1 MIELAINFSGGTIDI
16 SDLYNSTILL
26 TGSGTLSSNYTLNTT
41 ASPLLNGAKA
51 TFYYKAT
58 VNKASYN
65 FNILGT
71 NLTALQLSRESTIEA
86 VFNGTTWDLNVYINT
101 VSNDWVASSISGT
114 WQNIPYDDGDIINSP
129 ATTGTYTNTAG
140 TEGANYLGQWKA
152 YKGTATNYSATAPS
166 NRRLKYRKNLDGTV
180 QIMGHLRK
188 QFAVPSATTS
198 VKLDDTDY
206 TNTIV
211 SPTQAVIMDT
221 EVLWYYEFFSLIPDL
236 GSNLI
241 QILPCDLYVEDTTGD
256 NNDLFFSND
265 KIWVGKGTLMV
276 FETFMS
282 LYSADT
288 ITGLTA
294 SRNYTLSAFINT
306 SYIDL

>member
-1 MIELAINFSGGTIDI
+1 MVELAINFSGGTVDI
-16 SDLYNSTILL
+16 SDLYTSNILL
-26 TGSGTLSSNYTLNTT
+26 TGSGTLASNYTLNTT
-41 ASPLLNGAKA
+41 ASPLLNGATV
-51 TFYYKAT
+51 TFYYKAI
-58 VNKASYN
+58 VDKASYN

-71 NLTALQLSRESTIEA
+71 NLTDLQLSRESTIEA
-86 VFNGTTWDLNVYINT
+86 VFNGTTWDVNVYINT
-101 VSNDWVASSISGT
+101 VSDDWVASSISGT
-114 WQNIPYDDGDIINSP
+114 WQNIPYDDGDIINAPTAS
-129 ATTGTYTNTAG
+129 GTYENTGG
-140 TEGANYLGQWKA
+140 TEGTNYLGQWQA
-152 YKGTATNYSATAPS
+152 YKGAAANYSASTPS
-166 NRRLKYRKNLDGTV
+166 ARRLKYRKNLDGTV

-198 VKLDDTDY
+198 IKLDDANY
-206 TNTIV
+206 TNTI
-211 SPTQAVIMDT
+211 SSGAQTVIMSSK
-221 EVLWYYEFFSLIPDL
+221 VLWYYAFDSLIPDL

-241 QILPCDLYVEDTTGD
+241 QVIPCDLYVEDTTIANGDVFND
-256 NNDLFFSND
+256 NN

-276 FETFMS
+276 FGTFIS

>member
-1 MIELAINFSGGTIDI
+1 MTELAINFAGATVDI
-16 SDLYNSTILL
+16 NSLAANNILL
-26 TGSGTLSSNYTLNTT
+26 TGTGTLSANYTLSTT
-41 ASPLLNGAKA
+41 VSPLLAGATI
-51 TFYYKAT
+51 TFYFKAT
-58 VNKASYN
+58 VDRDSYQ

-71 NLTALQLSRESTIEA
+71 NLSATQLNRESTIVA
-86 VFNGTTWDLNVYINT
+86 VYNGTSWDLNVYINT
-101 VSNDWVASSISGT
+101 VNDNWIASSISGT
-114 WQNIPYDDGDIINSP
+114 WQNIPYDDGDIINSGS
-129 ATTGTYTNTAG
+129 TTGTYTNTAG

-152 YKGTATNYSATAPS
+152 YKGTAANYSATTPS

-211 SPTQAVIMDT
+211 SPVQAVIMST
-221 EVLWYYEFFSLIPDL
+221 EVLWYYEFLSLIPDL
-236 GSNLI
+236 GTNLI
-241 QILPCDLYVEDTTGD
+241 QILPCDLYVEDTTVD
-256 NNDLFFSND
+256 NNDLFFENA

-276 FETFMS
+276 FGTFMS

>member
-1 MIELAINFSGGTIDI
+1 MRIININFSGGTETLVIQNYACLI
-16 SDLYNSTILL
+16 Q
-26 TGSGTLSSNYTLNTT
+26 GSGTLASNYTINFSGTPFT
-41 ASPLLNGAKA
+41 GKTFLLFFKGN
-51 TFYYKAT
+51 

-71 NLTALQLSRESTIEA
+71 NLTDLQLSRESTIEA

-101 VSNDWVASSISGT
+101 VSDDWVEGSIAGT
-114 WQNIPYDDGDIINSP
+114 WQNIPYDDGDIINSGS
-129 ATTGTYTNTAG
+129 TTGSYTNTAG

-152 YKGTATNYSATAPS
+152 YKGTATNYSAATPS

-188 QFAVPSATTS
+188 QFAVPSATTT

-211 SPTQAVIMDT
+211 SPTQAVIMST
-221 EVLWYYEFFSLIPDL
+221 EVLWYYEFVSLIPDL

-241 QILPCDLYVEDTTGD
+241 QILPCDLYVEDTTD
-256 NNDLFFSND
+256 NNSDLFFENA

>member
-1 MIELAINFSGGTIDI
+1 MREITINFSGSTVSLYETEGNNFLI
-16 SDLYNSTILL
+16 S
-26 TGSGTLSSNYTLNTT
+26 GAGTLSANYTITT
-41 ASPLLNGAKA
+41 TDNLYVGSTL
-51 TFYYKAT
+51 TFYYKGL

-71 NLTALQLSRESTIEA
+71 NLTDLQLSRESTIEA
-86 VFNGTTWDLNVYINT
+86 VFNGTSWDLNVYINT
-101 VSNDWVASSISGT
+101 VSDDWVAPSIAGT
-114 WQNIPYDDGDIINSP
+114 WQNIPYDNGDIINAPS
-129 ATTGTYTNTAG
+129 ATGTYTNTAG
-140 TEGANYLGQWKA
+140 TEGTNYLGQWRA
-152 YKGTATNYSATAPS
+152 YKGTAADYSATTPS
-166 NRRLKYRKNLDGTV
+166 NRRLKYRRNLDGTV

-198 VKLDDTDY
+198 VKLDNSLY
-206 TNTIV
+206 ANTIV

-221 EVLWYYEFFSLIPDL
+221 EVLWYYEFASLIPDL

-276 FETFMS
+276 FGTFMS

>member
-1 MIELAINFSGGTIDI
+1 MRIININFSGGTETLVVQNYKCLIQ
-16 SDLYNSTILL
+16 
-26 TGSGTLSSNYTLNTT
+26 GSGTLASNYTINFSGT
-41 ASPLLNGAKA
+41 PA
-51 TFYYKAT
+51 TGKNFLIFFKGN
-58 VNKASYN
+58 VNRASYN

-71 NLTALQLSRESTIEA
+71 NLTETQLGRESTIEA
-86 VFNGTTWDLNVYINT
+86 VFNGTSWDLNVYINT
-101 VSNDWVASSISGT
+101 VSDDWVEGSIAGT
-114 WQNIPYDDGDIINSP
+114 WQNIPYDNGDIINAPS
-129 ATTGTYTNTAG
+129 ASGTYTNTAG
-140 TEGANYLGQWKA
+140 TEGTNYLGQWRA
-152 YKGTATNYSATAPS
+152 YKGIATDYSAATPS
-166 NRRLKYRKNLDGTV
+166 NRRLKYRRNLDGTV

-198 VKLDDTDY
+198 VKLDDPDY
-206 TNTIV
+206 ANQIV
-211 SPTQAVIMDT
+211 SPTQAVIMST
-221 EVLWYYEFFSLIPDL
+221 EVLWYYEFASSIPDL
-236 GSNLI
+236 GTNLI
-241 QILPCDLYVEDTTGD
+241 QIIPCDLYVEDTTAD

-276 FETFMS
+276 FNTFMS

>member
-1 MIELAINFSGGTIDI
+1 MLDININFSGGTYTV
-16 SDLYNSTILL
+16 YNTGMNTFQILDN
-26 TGSGTLSSNYTLNTT
+26 GTLSSNYTIA
-41 ASPLLNGAKA
+41 ASGTYFEGNSFI
-51 TFYYKAT
+51 FYYKAI
-58 VNKASYN
+58 VDKASYN

-86 VFNGTTWDLNVYINT
+86 VYNGTTWDLNVYINT
-101 VSNDWVASSISGT
+101 VSDDWVASSISGT
-114 WQNIPYDDGDIINSP
+114 WQNIPYDDGDIINS
-129 ATTGTYTNTAG
+129 ASTTGTYTNTAG
-140 TEGANYLGQWKA
+140 TEGANYLGQWRA
-152 YKGTATNYSATAPS
+152 YKGTAVNYSAATPS
-166 NRRLKYRKNLDGTV
+166 ARRLKYRRNLDGTV

-198 VKLDDTDY
+198 VKLDDANY
-206 TNTIV
+206 ANQIV

-221 EVLWYYEFFSLIPDL
+221 EVLWYYEFASSIPDL

-241 QILPCDLYVEDTTGD
+241 QIIPCDLYVEDTTND
-256 NNDLFFSND
+256 NNDLFSSND
-265 KIWVGKGTLMV
+265 KIWVGQGTLMV
-276 FETFMS
+276 FNTFMS
-282 LYSADT
+282 LYSAGT

>member
-1 MIELAINFSGGTIDI
+1 MTININFSGATYSLFSNFI
-16 SDLYNSTILL
+16 SDFIIEGT
-26 TGSGTLSSNYTLNTT
+26 GTLSANYTISTSIT
-41 ASPLLNGAKA
+41 PVEGKKFV
-51 TFYYKAT
+51 FYYKG
-58 VNKASYN
+58 VVDKAAYN

-71 NLTALQLSRESTIEA
+71 NLTDVQLNRESTIEA
-86 VFNGTTWDLNVYINT
+86 VYNGVSWDLNVYINT
-101 VSNDWVASSISGT
+101 VNDNWITSSISGT
-114 WQNIPYDDGDIINSP
+114 WQNIPYDDGDIINSGS
-129 ATTGTYTNTAG
+129 TTGSYTNTAG

-152 YKGTATNYSATAPS
+152 YKGTAANYSNATPS
-166 NRRLKYRKNLDGTV
+166 NRRLKYRRNLDGTV

-198 VKLDDTDY
+198 FKLDNSAY
-206 TNTIV
+206 ANTIV
-211 SPTQAVIMDT
+211 SPTQSVIMDT
-221 EVLWYYEFFSLIPDL
+221 KVLWYYQLPSPILDL

-256 NNDLFFSND
+256 NNDVFND
-265 KIWVGKGTLMV
+265 NPKIWVGQGSLIV
-276 FETFMS
+276 FNTFMS

>member
-1 MIELAINFSGGTIDI
+1 MTDININFSGETITLI
-16 SDLYNSTILL
+16 PNNQRYFSIL
-26 TGSGTLSSNYTLNTT
+26 GGGTLSSNFTINFSGVVYNGYTF
-41 ASPLLNGAKA
+41 
-51 TFYYKAT
+51 TFYYKGK
-58 VNKASYN
+58 VDRASYN

-71 NLTALQLSRESTIEA
+71 NLTALQLSRDSTIEA

-114 WQNIPYDDGDIINSP
+114 WQNIPYDDGDIINSSL
-129 ATTGTYTNTAG
+129 TTGTYTNTAG

-152 YKGTATNYSATAPS
+152 YKGTAANYSATAPS
-166 NRRLKYRKNLDGTV
+166 NRRLKYRRNLDGTV

-198 VKLDDTDY
+198 VKLDNSLY
-206 TNTIV
+206 ANTIV

-221 EVLWYYEFFSLIPDL
+221 EVLWYYEFLSLIPDL

-306 SYIDL
+306 SYVDL

>member
-1 MIELAINFSGGTIDI
+1 MIEIVINFEGATKTIGDFEGRSFEITGTGA
-16 SDLYNSTILL
+16 L
-26 TGSGTLSSNYTLNTT
+26 TANYTIATSAELNTGLT
-41 ASPLLNGAKA
+41 FL
-51 TFYYKAT
+51 FYYKGL
-58 VNKASYN
+58 VNKAAYN

-71 NLTALQLSRESTIEA
+71 NLTDLQLSRESTIEA
-86 VFNGTTWDLNVYINT
+86 VYNGTSWDLNVYINT
-101 VSNDWVASSISGT
+101 VSDDWVAASISGT
-114 WQNIPYDDGDIINSP
+114 WQNIPYDDGDIINSGS
-129 ATTGTYTNTAG
+129 TTGSYTNTAG

-152 YKGTATNYSATAPS
+152 YKGTATNYSNATPS
-166 NRRLKYRKNLDGTV
+166 NRRLKYRRNLDGTV

-198 VKLDDTDY
+198 IKLDDSLY
-206 TNTIV
+206 SNTIV
-211 SPTQAVIMDT
+211 SPTQAVVMDT
-221 EVLWYYEFFSLIPDL
+221 KVLWYYELPNPISDL
-236 GSNLI
+236 GTNLI
-241 QILPCDLYVEDTTGD
+241 QVLPCDLYVEDTTGD
-256 NNDLFFSND
+256 NNDVFFSNN

-276 FETFMS
+276 YNTFIS

>member
-1 MIELAINFSGGTIDI
+1 MREITINFSGGTIP
-16 SDLYNSTILL
+16 LYEAEGTNFLIRGT
-26 TGSGTLSSNYTLNTT
+26 GTLAANYTITT
-41 ASPLLNGAKA
+41 SDNLYVGSTL
-51 TFYYKAT
+51 TFYFKGYVTKGAF
-58 VNKASYN
+58 N

-71 NLTALQLSRESTIEA
+71 NLSTIQLSRESTIEA
-86 VFNGTTWDLNVYINT
+86 VYNGTTWDLNVYINT
-101 VSNDWVASSISGT
+101 VSDDWVEGSIAGT

-140 TEGANYLGQWKA
+140 TEGTNYLGQWRA
-152 YKGTATNYSATAPS
+152 YKGTATDYSATAPS
-166 NRRLKYRKNLDGTV
+166 NRRLKYRRNLDGTV

-198 VKLDDTDY
+198 VKLDDADY
-206 TNTIV
+206 ANQIV
-211 SPTQAVIMDT
+211 SPTQAVIMST
-221 EVLWYYEFFSLIPDL
+221 EVLWYYEFASSIPDL
-236 GSNLI
+236 GTNLI
-241 QILPCDLYVEDTTGD
+241 QIIPCDLYVEDTTAD

-265 KIWVGKGTLMV
+265 KIWVGQGTLMV
-276 FETFMS
+276 FNTFMS
-282 LYSADT
+282 LYSAGT

>member
-1 MIELAINFSGGTIDI
+1 MRIININFSGGTETLVLQNYACLIQG
-16 SDLYNSTILL
+16 
-26 TGSGTLSSNYTLNTT
+26 TGGLNSNYTINFSGT
-41 ASPLLNGAKA
+41 PFIGK
-51 TFYYKAT
+51 TFMLFFKGK
-58 VNKASYN
+58 VDRASYN

-71 NLTALQLSRESTIEA
+71 NLTVTQLNRDSTIEA

-101 VSNDWVASSISGT
+101 VSDDWVAASIAGI
-114 WQNIPYDDGDIINSP
+114 WQNIPYDDGDIINAPS
-129 ATTGTYTNTAG
+129 TTGTYTNTAG
-140 TEGANYLGQWKA
+140 TEGANYLGQWRT
-152 YKGTATNYSATAPS
+152 YKGTAANYSATTPS
-166 NRRLKYRKNLDGTV
+166 ARRLKYRRNLDGTV

-188 QFAVPSATTS
+188 QFSVPSATTS

-211 SPTQAVIMDT
+211 SPTQTVIMST
-221 EVLWYYEFFSLIPDL
+221 EVLWYYQFASLISAL
-236 GSNLI
+236 GTNLI
-241 QILPCDLYVEDTTGD
+241 QTLPCDLYVEDTTGD
-256 NNDLFFSND
+256 NNDLFSSND

-276 FETFMS
+276 FGTFMS

-306 SYIDL
+306 SYVDL